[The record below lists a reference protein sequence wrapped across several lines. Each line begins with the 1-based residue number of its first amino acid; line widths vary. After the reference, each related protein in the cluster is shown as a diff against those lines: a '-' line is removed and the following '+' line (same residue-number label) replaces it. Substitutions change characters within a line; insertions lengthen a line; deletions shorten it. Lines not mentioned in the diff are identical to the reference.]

1 MANMS
6 EGWIKLH
13 RRLAENKLW
22 LDEPFTRG
30 QAWVDLLMLA
40 NHRDGYVR
48 KRGIRVS
55 LKRGDVG
62 WSHRNLAERWKWS
75 RGKVKR
81 FLDELENDHMI
92 VPQNNNV
99 TGCISIVN
107 YEAYQNNSTTDSTTN
122 GPQTVPQTVPEQ
134 ERKEEI
140 KKESDS
146 ARAREETYQP
156 AERALAKV
164 IANGSIQQVAKN
176 ANELFS
182 LIETKARE
190 EPEWWKTKIKDYCE
204 IDQLTKQQRQ
214 DSIKLWANHLFTN
227 NPADLWNWSKT
238 EASLQKWLIR
248 ERIRATQA

>member
-1 MANMS
+1 MND
-6 EGWIKLH
+6 GWIKLH
-13 RRLAENKLW
+13 RRLSESKLW
-22 LDEPFTRG
+22 LCDPFTRG
-30 QAWVDLLMLA
+30 QAWIDLLILA
-40 NHRDGYVR
+40 NHKSGYVR
-48 KRGIRVS
+48 KRGVRVE

-62 WSHRNLAERWKWS
+62 WSQVALAARWGWS
-75 RGKVKR
+75 RGKLRR
-81 FLDELENDHMI
+81 FLDELESDQQI
-92 VPQNNNV
+92 VQQKNNV
-99 TGCISIVN
+99 TSCISIVN
-107 YEAYQNNSTTDSTTN
+107 YDKYQSDSTADGQQTVQQTDSKQYRN
-122 GPQTVPQTVPEQ
+122 KNDKNE
-134 ERKEEI
+134 

-146 ARAREETYQP
+146 AHAREETYQP

-190 EPEWWKTKIKDYCE
+190 DPEWWQTKIKDYCE

-248 ERIRATQA
+248 ERIRATQV